1 MATATSEPTSSEP
14 TNPGKRDFRRE
25 VTDSIIA
32 MLETGVAPWQKPWES
47 RKSLAMPTNPTTG
60 RAYRG
65 ANAIHLMTM
74 DLQRD
79 YADPRW
85 MTYRQAASQGWYVRR
100 GEKGTQIEFWEVR
113 NEPDRASEQTH
124 AGGSEDPEPT
134 SGLTPDAAN
143 RFIHR
148 IYTVFN
154 ARQIEGVPVW
164 TPRERTGFEIVHA
177 AERILARS
185 GAAIIH
191 DQADR
196 AFYNRSSD
204 NIHLPS
210 RDSFRDAAGYYSTAL
225 HELAHWT
232 GHPSR
237 LDRVTLNETYRF
249 GDINYAKEEL
259 RAELASFF
267 LAAER
272 GIPHDPEQ
280 HAAYVDSWIKA
291 LRDDKHEIF
300 RAAHDASR
308 ATDFLL
314 ALERDREIATEL
326 HSTRDAA
333 CSLQAN
339 SLRDAH
345 AITARLIGDKAM
357 TVSAAIDSGVYRG
370 VIIGET
376 EDHIVQRQTSGGAV
390 ARVKGRLARQ
400 PGQVE
405 NVVITYSN
413 GSANVRRTRERTK
426 TKELG
431 R

>member
-1 MATATSEPTSSEP
+1 
-14 TNPGKRDFRRE
+14 
-25 VTDSIIA
+25 
-32 MLETGVAPWQKPWES
+32 
-47 RKSLAMPTNPTTG
+47 
-60 RAYRG
+60 
-65 ANAIHLMTM
+65 MTM

-85 MTYRQAASQGWYVRR
+85 MTFRQAATKGWYVRR
-100 GEKGTQIEFWEVR
+100 GENGTQIEFWEVR
-113 NEPDRASEQTH
+113 NEPDRAPEQTH
-124 AGGSEDPEPT
+124 AGGLEGPETT
-134 SGLTPDAAN
+134 SGRTPDAAN

-154 ARQIEGVPVW
+154 ARQIEGIPAW
-164 TPRERTGFEIVHA
+164 TPRERTRFEVVHA
-177 AERILARS
+177 AERILAHS
-185 GAAIIH
+185 GAAIID

-210 RDSFRDAAGYYSTAL
+210 KDAFRDAPGYYGTAL

-237 LDRVTLNETYRF
+237 LDRATLNETYRF
-249 GDINYAKEEL
+249 GDMNYAKEEL
-259 RAELASFF
+259 RAELASLF

-314 ALERDREIATEL
+314 ELEREREIAAEL
-326 HSTRDAA
+326 PSARDAD
-333 CSLQAN
+333 SFQAN
-339 SLRDAH
+339 SLQAAH
-345 AITARLIGDKAM
+345 EIAARVIGDTAM
-357 TVSAAIDSGVYRG
+357 TISASTDSGVYRG

-376 EDHIVQRQTSGGAV
+376 ENHIVQRQTSVGAV
-390 ARVKGRLARQ
+390 AHAKDLLARQ
-400 PGQVE
+400 PATGE
-405 NVVITYSN
+405 NVAITYSS
-413 GSANVRRTRERTK
+413 GKAGLRRVRERLR